1 MLSLKGYDVID
12 DDADYKYLTKLPMDS
27 VAEENVDKLEQE
39 HHQKTDE
46 LVHVKST
53 TIQQMWQQELTAL
66 ETEYSN
72 YKEARE
78 RIMSGES
85 KKIAKAVK
93 KTMTSSSTNAVNVKK
108 SKLNVVV

>member
-1 MLSLKGYDVID
+1 
-12 DDADYKYLTKLPMDS
+12 MDS

-39 HHQKTDE
+39 HQQKTDE

-66 ETEYSN
+66 EAEYSN

-93 KTMTSSSTNAVNVKK
+93 KTTTSSSNVVNVKK
-108 SKLNVVV
+108 TKLSVVV